1 MVFPNKNNS
10 KYFET
15 VNDNK
20 SIYIILGNLFK
31 NFKIWGEGES
41 FGIWIFTK
49 EKISGEVIS
58 GTVIST
64 FTVNKLY
71 LFVILSLEKRN

>member
-41 FGIWIFTK
+41 FGIWIFTE
-49 EKISGEVIS
+49 EKISG
-58 GTVIST
+58 GGY
-64 FTVNKLY
+64 FRDCYFDFYGK
-71 LFVILSLEKRN
+71 